1 MILIGAVGRRDKR
14 TGVDDEH
21 LVAPEPLGQYL
32 VGFRRA
38 AAGGLLAYGGEGQ
51 PTTHRYGLGQ
61 LRREEIR
68 CQLVRSL
75 TTTGRLSSQR
85 LRDGTVKMQRQCH
98 GISVTANARH
108 PYRRSHMY
116 RPPGLHRGDTR
127 TAARRSGTC
136 CTPTTVTAPGMSPGD
151 HLQSYVNRHS
161 LDLGRLVHLRLP
173 DVLGPVRQV
182 QTLRVVAIPDNR
194 GLHVDLR
201 CP

>member
-1 MILIGAVGRRDKR
+1 MTGSFRRHGKQP
-14 TGVDDEH
+14 EH

-38 AAGGLLAYGGEGQ
+38 PAGGRVAYGGEGQ

-108 PYRRSHMY
+108 PYRRSHRY
-116 RPPGLHRGDTR
+116 RSPGLHRGDTR
-127 TAARRSGTC
+127 AAARRSRTRC
-136 CTPTTVTAPGMSPGD
+136 SQTMVTAPRLSPGD
-151 HLQSYVNRHS
+151 HVQSYVNRHS

-182 QTLRVVAIPDNR
+182 QILRVVAIM
-194 GLHVDLR
+194 V
-201 CP
+201 